1 MWCVELV
8 SPHLQYMCSPW
19 SMLAHTCLSMHV
31 RTDAQY
37 STVRTPSMLIQ
48 CVYSLPTDACV

>member
-19 SMLAHTCLSMHV
+19 SMLAYTCLSMHV

-37 STVRTPSMLIQ
+37 STNTNDAHTVRIFITH
-48 CVYSLPTDACV
+48 